1 MASSRGDIF
10 MQNDFE
16 GKNNDKL
23 RTACFAAFSAALATV
38 NFGYALG
45 FTAEAE
51 LSKQFSPDSA
61 MEISTINGTSSSKR
75 FAMCQEDF
83 DIFAVSFFFLFIKQ
97 VFPSFYRRRFSKYF
111 LRSTSIGDLYIK
123 LKLF

>member
-61 MEISTINGTSSSKR
+61 MEISTIDGTSSSKR

-83 DIFAVSFFFLFIKQ
+83 DIFAVSFFFYLLSKFFLLFIEGDFQ
-97 VFPSFYRRRFSKYF
+97 SIFYALLVLVTFI
-111 LRSTSIGDLYIK
+111 LN
-123 LKLF
+123 